1 MTFCRRQILAENV
14 ALARAK
20 AAAKER
26 KEHKGGPFGLLFFA
40 IYVFFCGY
48 TSG

>member
-1 MTFCRRQILAENV
+1 MTFFRRQILAENV

-26 KEHKGGPFGLLFFA
+26 KERKGETA
-40 IYVFFCGY
+40 EAVRE
-48 TSG
+48 